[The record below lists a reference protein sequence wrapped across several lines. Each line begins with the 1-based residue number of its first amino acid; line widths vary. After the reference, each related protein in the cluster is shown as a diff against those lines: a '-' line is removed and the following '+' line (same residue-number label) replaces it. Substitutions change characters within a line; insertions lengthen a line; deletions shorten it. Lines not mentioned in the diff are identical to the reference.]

1 MKTVLMLEDDE
12 ELRSEMAEAL
22 EDSRFQV
29 SEAGTVKE
37 FWTRYQEC
45 RPDIVILDMSLPDGR
60 GMEVARDLRR
70 ESDVAI
76 LFLSGMNDEI
86 DRIVGLELGADDFV
100 RKPCSPRELTARIN
114 SILRRSRTAPSAPNT
129 AVERKMTPV
138 AVRGAA
144 AAVEAFTFEGFRI
157 DLAAMELHDCTGAQ
171 IELTTAEFDLLKVLV
186 ERPRR
191 VLTRDILLDLLRGE
205 DWAGYDRTIDGL
217 VSRLRKKLATE
228 DGPCSFLKTVRGA
241 GYMFTAKIEAA

>member
-12 ELRSEMAEAL
+12 DLRSETVEAL
-22 EDSRFQV
+22 EDARFRV
-29 SEAGTVKE
+29 AEAATVKE
-37 FWTRYQEC
+37 FWGRYREVQ
-45 RPDIVILDMSLPDGR
+45 PDVVILDMSLPDGR

-114 SILRRSRTAPSAPNT
+114 SVLRRSRPARELQSMP
-129 AVERKMTPV
+129 
-138 AVRGAA
+138 
-144 AAVEAFTFEGFRI
+144 VEAVSPAAQEEPVTVGEIVRFEGFRI
-157 DLAAMELHDCTGAQ
+157 NLPAMELYDSLDQQ
-171 IELTTAEFDLLKVLV
+171 IVLTTAEFDLLKVLV

-205 DWAGYDRTIDGL
+205 NWAGYDRTIDGL
-217 VSRLRKKLATE
+217 VSRLRKKLSTDNE
-228 DGPCSFLKTVRGA
+228 PCGFLKTVRGA
-241 GYMFTAKIEAA
+241 GYMFTAHTETT